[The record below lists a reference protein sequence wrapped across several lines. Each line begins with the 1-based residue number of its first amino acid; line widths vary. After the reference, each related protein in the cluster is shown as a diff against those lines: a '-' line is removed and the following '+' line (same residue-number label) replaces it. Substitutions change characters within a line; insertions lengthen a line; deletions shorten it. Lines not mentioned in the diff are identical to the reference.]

1 MTRRHRAAHRSLYVL
16 LCSTLAAC
24 SDASGGAASVSRE
37 TVGDTTFVRVSGA
50 APELDAVEEL
60 RIGQL
65 DGPEEYTIGNV
76 EGVAVAEDGGI
87 YVLDAQARTIRVFD
101 AAGRHV
107 RTIGR
112 SGEGPGEL
120 KQPGGMLFDRAGRLI
135 VRDAGNARMNVY
147 SAEGETITT
156 WPIPG
161 GFFTSSPVY
170 GDVDG
175 NVYTDIIAARNEDGS
190 WKVGLL
196 RLDEDGTVVDTLIR
210 PFGDYSPPALRAER
224 VSGQNRSMSM
234 SNVPFWP
241 SAYSALNRTG
251 EFVGGIADR
260 YALTVWRRDGTEL
273 RIERDT
279 PPVAVQQ
286 AEADAAVERTTR
298 SMRNLDE
305 NWKWDAPRPPANKPA
320 FSDVRV
326 AEDDRIWVRVPRP
339 GVRQEPDPDARPD
352 DRGRMPVAVWAEP
365 LVYEVFEPD
374 GTLIGAVRLPD
385 RFRLWTMRGN
395 SAWGVQRDELDV
407 QYIVRLRVL
416 P

>member
-1 MTRRHRAAHRSLYVL
+1 MMRTRDAAHAAVCAL
-16 LCSTLAAC
+16 LCVVISGC
-24 SDASGGAASVSRE
+24 SDAAGDGVTVGHE

-50 APELDAVEEL
+50 VLEYAAVEEL

-65 DGPEEYTIGNV
+65 DGPEEYTIGDV
-76 EGVAVAEDGGI
+76 AGLAVADDGSI
-87 YVLDAQARTIRVFD
+87 FMLDGQARMIRVFGAD
-101 AAGRHV
+101 GRHI

-135 VRDAGNARMNVY
+135 VRDAGNARLNVY
-147 SAEGETITT
+147 SAAGETLTT

-161 GFFTSSPVY
+161 GFFTSAPLFA
-170 GDVDG
+170 DAAG
-175 NVYTDIIAARNEDGS
+175 NVYTDIIAARNDDGS

-196 RLDEDGTVVDTLIR
+196 QLDANGVVGDTLIR

-224 VSGQNRSMSM
+224 VSGQSRSMSV

-241 SAYSALNRTG
+241 GAYSALNHAG

-260 YALTVWRRDGTEL
+260 YSFSVWHRDGTEL

-286 AEADAAVERTTR
+286 GEADAAVERTTR

-320 FSDVRV
+320 FSELRV

-339 GVRQEPDPDARPD
+339 GVKQDADPDARPD

-365 LVYEVFEPD
+365 LVYEVFEAD
-374 GTLIGAVRLPD
+374 GTFIGTVRLPD
-385 RFRLWTMRGN
+385 GFRLWTMRGDH
-395 SAWGVQRDELDV
+395 AWGVQRDELDV